1 MQMRRFLYI
10 LIGVAAFASSSAYG
24 QKVAG
29 GVPGVSVDNLR
40 MSRSGDMVTVSMDID
55 MSQLDVESNR
65 AVILTPYVAAQGDSV
80 ELPSVG
86 VYGRGRYYH
95 YLRANGE
102 GMITGSSE
110 TVIRASK
117 KPDVQAYRATVEYEP
132 WMEGASLSL
141 HRQDYGCCG
150 DVLAEDGMPLLAD
163 FRSVYKPVYVYVQ
176 PKAEPVKARALTG
189 SAYVNFPVNRTE
201 IRPSYMDNVREL
213 GKITGTIDS
222 VKADADITVKALSI
236 KGYASP
242 EGSYAGN
249 ERLAKGRTEA
259 LKDYVSKLYKF
270 DDGFIKT
277 SYEPENWEG
286 LRRYVEQSNL
296 DSREA
301 ILKIMDSG
309 LKPDAKE
316 WKIKSTYPADYRF
329 LLDNCY
335 PSLRRSDYR
344 VEYEIKNY
352 SNPEEIK
359 RVMAER
365 PQKLSLAEFYIAA
378 QSMQPGSREFDD
390 AFETA
395 VRMYPDDETA
405 NLNAA
410 NSAMK
415 RGDMEGASRYLDKAG
430 QSPEAVYARGVYAGL
445 QGDYDKARRLF
456 SEAQAA
462 GLPQAADE
470 IRRIGNMAQ

>member
-1 MQMRRFLYI
+1 M
-10 LIGVAAFASSSAYG
+10 
-24 QKVAG
+24 
-29 GVPGVSVDNLR
+29 
-40 MSRSGDMVTVSMDID
+40 
-55 MSQLDVESNR
+55 
-65 AVILTPYVAAQGDSV
+65 
-80 ELPSVG
+80 
-86 VYGRGRYYH
+86 
-95 YLRANGE
+95 
-102 GMITGSSE
+102 
-110 TVIRASK
+110 
-117 KPDVQAYRATVEYEP
+117 
-132 WMEGASLSL
+132 
-141 HRQDYGCCG
+141 
-150 DVLAEDGMPLLAD
+150 
-163 FRSVYKPVYVYVQ
+163 
-176 PKAEPVKARALTG
+176 
-189 SAYVNFPVNRTE
+189 
-201 IRPSYMDNVREL
+201 
-213 GKITGTIDS
+213 
-222 VKADADITVKALSI
+222 
-236 KGYASP
+236 
-242 EGSYAGN
+242 
-249 ERLAKGRTEA
+249 
-259 LKDYVSKLYKF
+259 SKLYKF

-352 SNPEEIK
+352 SDPEEIK